1 MTRFEYYT
9 QNLHELAE
17 LLTDAYCADPY
28 QDDDAWTIDGY
39 DSCEEWLA
47 SEVGAKGE
55 FSWQKNKKEKTLL
68 ESYYDMAFL
77 DMISREIK
85 RVHDLHEIPYGK
97 TIEFAPYKPLEV
109 KEVRGDD
116 KL

>member
-17 LLTDAYCADPY
+17 LLTDTYSADPY
-28 QDDDAWTIDGY
+28 QDDCAWTIDGY

-55 FSWQKNKKEKTLL
+55 FSWQKNKKEKTPL

-77 DMISREIK
+77 DMTLRNIK
-85 RVHDLHEIPYGK
+85 GEYKRPEIPYGK

-109 KEVRGDD
+109 KEVSE
-116 KL
+116 